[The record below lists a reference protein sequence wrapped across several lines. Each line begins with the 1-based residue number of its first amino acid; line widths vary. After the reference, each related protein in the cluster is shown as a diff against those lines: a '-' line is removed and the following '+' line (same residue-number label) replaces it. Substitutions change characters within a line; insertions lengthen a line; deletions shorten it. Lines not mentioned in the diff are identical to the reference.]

1 MTHPLEQ
8 LRDDALREID
18 CASDEQT
25 LETARIK
32 FLGKSGSISRWG
44 EEMRTLG
51 KDQKP
56 IVGKLLNE
64 VRNAVTAAL
73 ESRAASLRSRMVSE
87 ALGKIDI
94 SLPGTTHEI
103 GALHP
108 LTQMWHRSIEIFRR
122 MGFVLPDGPD
132 IEDEWHGCEAHT
144 TQP

>member
-1 MTHPLEQ
+1 MSHPLEDLQ
-8 LRDDALREID
+8 AAALAEIN
-18 CASDEQT
+18 AAPDEQA
-25 LETARIK
+25 LETARVK
-32 FLGKSGSISRWG
+32 YLGKSGSISRWG

-73 ESRAASLRSRMVSE
+73 ESRAASFRSRMESE

-108 LTQMWHRSIEIFRR
+108 LTQMWQRSIEIFRR
-122 MGFVLPDGPD
+122 MGFAL
-132 IEDEWHGCEAHT
+132 
-144 TQP
+144 